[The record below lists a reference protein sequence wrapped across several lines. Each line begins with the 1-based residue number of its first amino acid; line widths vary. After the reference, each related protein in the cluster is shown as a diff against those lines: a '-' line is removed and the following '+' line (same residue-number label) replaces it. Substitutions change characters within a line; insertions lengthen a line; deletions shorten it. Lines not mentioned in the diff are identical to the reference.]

1 MAINQTYRKEIINGE
16 ELMILVSEEIIP
28 EPEPEPEI
36 KTLEQLQQEYINTIA
51 RAKQILDD
59 IQNDNWIPF

>member
-16 ELMILVSEEIIP
+16 EVMILVNEEIIP
-28 EPEPEPEI
+28 DEEPQI
-36 KTLEQLQQEYINTIA
+36 KTLEELQTELNETLA
-51 RAKQILDD
+51 KAKQILDD

>member
-1 MAINQTYRKEIINGE
+1 MAINQTYKKEIIDGE
-16 ELMILVSEEIIP
+16 EVMILVREEII
-28 EPEPEPEI
+28 PEPEPEI